1 MALLRVSLKS
11 SELLETYWTADSGVD
26 YYKVYVSKVDATA
39 AYAVVKTNIANQPS
53 SEVQYKGKIHTR
65 ITIAEVRTALSDAT
79 LVFDGST
86 VYYFRITTVSGG
98 VETAVASSATKQ
110 VFPEGITDQKGVDN
124 EATNAQNY
132 GFSFE
137 LQRWTRSAGTKFG
150 ATNTFENTL
159 YADNLT
165 VDKTYTTVS
174 ATNVVA
180 TELWYFT
187 GTPTGGRAKL
197 VTYTYSGIALP
208 SKVVWS
214 DSVVP

>member
-11 SELLETYWTADSGVD
+11 SDLIETYWTMDSGVD
-26 YYKVYVSKVDATA
+26 SYKVYVSKVDATA
-39 AYAVVKTNIANQPS
+39 GFVLVKTNIANQPS
-53 SEVQYKGKIHTR
+53 SEIQYKGKIHTR
-65 ITIAEVRTALSDAT
+65 ITIAEVRTALIDPT

-86 VYYFRITTVSGG
+86 VYYFRITTVTTGI
-98 VETAVASSATKQ
+98 ETALGSSITKQ
-110 VFPEGITDQKGVDN
+110 VFPEGINDQKGVDN
-124 EATNAQNY
+124 EATNAQDY

-137 LQRWTRSAGTKFG
+137 LQRWVRAAGTKFG
-150 ATNTFENTL
+150 ASNTFENPL
-159 YADNLT
+159 HADNLT
-165 VDKTYTTVS
+165 VDKTYAIVA

-197 VTYTYSGIALP
+197 VTYTYGAIALP
-208 SKVVWS
+208 TKVVWS